1 MNDNVTAAILN
12 YNRAVSKGDW
22 AKAVQ
27 CLHDAIDSETCE
39 IRLDR
44 FRSLLADATM
54 KANPSGW
61 ERLGRKLGMVK
72 A

>member
-1 MNDNVTAAILN
+1 VTVQDAILN
-12 YNRAVSKGDW
+12 YNRSVAKGDW
-22 AKAVQ
+22 KEAVSS
-27 CLHDAIDSETCE
+27 LLNAIENETCE
-39 IRLDR
+39 IRLGH